1 MAIELD
7 SRHLL
12 LPKTEWENE
21 DLTLISREI
30 KGKTKYHEKI
40 DIFLIDSLFARVKN
54 PV

>member
-30 KGKTKYHEKI
+30 KGNCCRSKCYTFVVYKVYM
-40 DIFLIDSLFARVKN
+40 R
-54 PV
+54 